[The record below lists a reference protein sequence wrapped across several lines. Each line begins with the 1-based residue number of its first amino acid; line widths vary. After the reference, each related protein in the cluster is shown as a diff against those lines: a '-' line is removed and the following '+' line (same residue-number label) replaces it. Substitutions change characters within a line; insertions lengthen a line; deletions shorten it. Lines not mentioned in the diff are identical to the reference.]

1 MARATSK
8 PKRRRNGGTLT
19 VNNLGTLVAELRPVV
34 AKNKL
39 RAERLIRD
47 IQNRNSRVAADSYQI
62 GIALKALTQHTL
74 YGAVGY
80 QSFRELV
87 QDRSLMHP
95 TTAYKM
101 IAVVDHYPKAQAVE
115 LGFGKA
121 YALTRFV
128 EATPALD
135 LASRLFADDPKI
147 GKKRLSAMS
156 IRDLQAATARV
167 RRASTRR
174 DVDPD
179 AKAARA
185 EARRLQRVLRTA
197 GARSAKVRA
206 IRREGEWHLKTVMRV
221 EDGARFG

>member
-1 MARATSK
+1 MATRK
-8 PKRRRNGGTLT
+8 PKRRRNGGTALT
-19 VNNLGTLVAELRPVV
+19 VNNLGTLVAELRPLV
-34 AKNKL
+34 AKNKE

-47 IQNRNSRVAADSYQI
+47 IKKRNSRVAVDSYQI
-62 GIALKALTQHTL
+62 GVDLKALSQHEL
-74 YGAVGY
+74 YGAAGY

-87 QDRSLMHP
+87 QDRQLMHP
-95 TTAYKM
+95 ATAYRM
-101 IAVVDHYPKAQAVE
+101 IAVVDHYPKAQAIE
-115 LGFGKA
+115 LGMGRA

-135 LASRLFADDPKI
+135 LASTLFADNPKI
-147 GKKRLSAMS
+147 GNKRLSEMS
-156 IRDLQAATARV
+156 VRDLQAATARV

-174 DVDPD
+174 QADPD